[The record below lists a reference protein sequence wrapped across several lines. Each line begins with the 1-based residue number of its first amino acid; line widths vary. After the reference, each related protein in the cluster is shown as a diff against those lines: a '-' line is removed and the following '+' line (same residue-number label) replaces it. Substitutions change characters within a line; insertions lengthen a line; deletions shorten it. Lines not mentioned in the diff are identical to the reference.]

1 MNWLA
6 EGRALAFGWTGPDM
20 TWPSSSLRL
29 QDTAAPG
36 SDLIASRVVLPLVN
50 AAGTFGDG
58 CTISPDGKVA
68 FGVASGPGAGQA
80 AIGSVVAFSAAARKP
95 AVSARGHRS
104 RAATRSAAATTCRCG
119 LATPAGTC

>member
-29 QDTAAPG
+29 LDTAAPG

-68 FGVASGPGAGQA
+68 VGVASGPGAGQA
-80 AIGSVVAFSAAARKP
+80 AIGSVVAFSAAAGSRPSLPGAIAPGQPPDQRLRQP
-95 AVSARGHRS
+95 AAVD
-104 RAATRSAAATTCRCG
+104 
-119 LATPAGTC
+119 